1 LNNGRAQ
8 VNQILKQRGFHNT
21 EIQKNGINN
30 LRKYGLSNQ
39 YQSILNQPYLTNI
52 NNKAKH
58 ASRFR
63 LFQLL
68 KNKGANTNTLTKL
81 KLNDFDVPYNK
92 TAEVGKKLK
101 VMIAIIKTKEFN
113 DDEKD
118 ALVDIIKQAPLS
130 TVEKVSKGLST
141 EKFINTFR
149 IYRKLNK
156 NGRPKISKWE
166 NNKNKNSLP
175 GRVKLGN
182 IYYNYSVKT
191 YKKNNNTNANLKNYH
206 ISGIKNRYPIYKLGA
221 GKKNIAPVVSGM
233 NNNYSKNNIYDLLK
247 KYSNA
252 KNAPTRLALNKAID
266 LKLESEIN
274 VLRFKNVPYRITQYG
289 EILRALRT
297 RNNFPARKK
306 IVGSIRNDL
315 RKAAN
320 KSNAKYEINRLRQ
333 YLQLPNLPIRDRNIR
348 KSFNDELARI
358 KNRERRYESA
368 YNGESRR
375 RYNVGPPPLPP
386 RYNLGPPRYSM
397 GGFNAGPP
405 PPMPMAGPMPV
416 AGMGPGP
423 APRFNITGG
432 ATPPRINLPPVN
444 IGAGPAPPAALPVNL
459 PTNEAAAIKQ
469 VGGVNA
475 AANKI
480 NQAGGATNVAKTAN
494 ALQKAEGN
502 QGRAVAEFGADP
514 GAMKL
519 VIQIAGPTKN
529 YNRVNN
535 LLNGMNKVATKIR
548 RKKRAVTTHRK
559 KRVVTTPHRKKRVV
573 TTPHRK
579 KRVVTTPHRKK
590 RVVTTRRKYTKR
602 TSEFVR
608 VRTGELNKLLQ
619 AVTKNTIEH
628 RMNNANL
635 LKKVYTKAELA
646 RMYRNYIL
654 AKNLKK

>member
-1 LNNGRAQ
+1 MLE
-8 VNQILKQRGFHNT
+8 QRGFHT
-21 EIQKNGINN
+21 DEIRRNGTNN
-30 LRKYGLSNQ
+30 LAKYGLNKQ
-39 YQSILNQPYLTNI
+39 YRSTLNQTYLNNTTNM
-52 NNKAKH
+52 KKH

-63 LFQLL
+63 LYQLL
-68 KNKGANTNTLTKL
+68 KTGNANVNTLTKL
-81 KLNDFDVPYNK
+81 KLNDFDVTHNGK
-92 TAEVGKKLK
+92 VDARKKLT
-101 VMIAIIKTKEFN
+101 VMFAVMKTKEFN

-118 ALVDIIKQAPLS
+118 ALISIIKKATPATL
-130 TVEKVSKGLST
+130 EKISKGLRS

-149 IYRKLNK
+149 IYRELNK
-156 NGRPKISKWE
+156 NGRPKIAKWE
-166 NNKNKNSLP
+166 TNKNKISLP

-182 IYYNYSVKT
+182 IYYNYSIKT
-191 YKKNNNTNANLKNYH
+191 YKKNNNTNASLGNYH
-206 ISGIKNRYPIYKLGA
+206 ISELKNRYPVYKLGT
-221 GKKNIAPVVSGM
+221 GKKNVAPVVVSGM

-252 KNAPTRLALNKAID
+252 RNASTRLALNKAID
-266 LKLESEIN
+266 SKLESEIET
-274 VLRFKNVPYRITQYG
+274 LKYKNTPYRITQYG

-348 KSFNDELARI
+348 KSFNDELFRI
-358 KNRERRYESA
+358 KNRERRYETA

-375 RYNVGPPPLPP
+375 RYNTGPPPLPP
-386 RYNLGPPRYSM
+386 RYNMGPPRYNM

-405 PPMPMAGPMPV
+405 PPMPMAGPMPT

-432 ATPPRINLPPVN
+432 APPRINLPPVN
-444 IGAGPAPPAALPVNL
+444 IGTGPAPPAALPVNL
-459 PTNEAAAIKQ
+459 PTSEASVIKQ

-519 VIQIAGPTKN
+519 VIQIAGPNKN
-529 YNRVNN
+529 YNKVNN

-548 RKKRAVTTHRK
+548 RRKKRIVTKTTTLHKKKLTVTHKKKRTVTTH
-559 KRVVTTPHRKKRVV
+559 HRKKHAV
-573 TTPHRK
+573 THK
-579 KRVVTTPHRKK
+579 KK

-602 TSEFVR
+602 TSKFVR
-608 VRTGELNKLLQ
+608 VRTGELNKLLH

-628 RMNNANL
+628 RINNANL
-635 LKKVYTKAELA
+635 LNKVYTKAELE

-654 AKNLKK
+654 AKNLNK